1 MKLAICVTEGNIGE
15 GSGCALL
22 AVICSGLTPNYLWL
36 ATGGKSQFNERLKV
50 LYGRDVV
57 AFPDVDGYSIWCEK
71 VKDFPDLNIS
81 VSNLLQSNAT
91 PEDMENHIDIAD
103 WLIR

>member
-1 MKLAICVTEGNIGE
+1 
-15 GSGCALL
+15 
-22 AVICSGLTPNYLWL
+22 
-36 ATGGKSQFNERLKV
+36 
-50 LYGRDVV
+50 VV
-57 AFPDVDGYSIWCEK
+57 AFPDVDGYTTWCEK

-103 WLIR
+103 WLIRWKLQPETFETEKRNITFEKVKAFVSEEYHEEVLTLIEDLDLIIF

>member
-1 MKLAICVTEGNIGE
+1 
-15 GSGCALL
+15 
-22 AVICSGLTPNYLWL
+22 
-36 ATGGKSQFNERLKV
+36 
-50 LYGRDVV
+50 
-57 AFPDVDGYSIWCEK
+57 VDGYTTWCEK

-103 WLIR
+103 WLIRWKLQPETFDKEKRNITFEKVKPFISEEYQEEVLALIEDLDLIIF

>member
-1 MKLAICVTEGNIGE
+1 MRQWDVATTDYAADITSRRRISIRFILNCAARIGVTKMN
-15 GSGCALL
+15 
-22 AVICSGLTPNYLWL
+22 
-36 ATGGKSQFNERLKV
+36 
-50 LYGRDVV
+50 
-57 AFPDVDGYSIWCEK
+57 
-71 VKDFPDLNIS
+71 VKDFPHLNIS

>member
-1 MKLAICVTEGNIGE
+1 MCTTGR
-15 GSGCALL
+15 
-22 AVICSGLTPNYLWL
+22 YLQRTDAEL
-36 ATGGKSQFNERLKV
+36 SVAATGGKSQFNERLKV

-57 AFPDVDGYSIWCEK
+57 AFPDVDSYSTWCEK
-71 VKDFPDLNIS
+71 VKDFPGLNIS

-91 PEDMENHIDIAD
+91 LEDMENHIDIAN